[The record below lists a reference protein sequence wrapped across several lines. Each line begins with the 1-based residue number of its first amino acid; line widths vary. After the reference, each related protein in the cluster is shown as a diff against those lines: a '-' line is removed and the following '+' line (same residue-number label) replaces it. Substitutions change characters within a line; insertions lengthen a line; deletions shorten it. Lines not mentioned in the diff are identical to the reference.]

1 MALSIDGFAVLATIG
16 REPALFSDIRSEA
29 AKAAQALLAKQL
41 KAKALTVAGLRRI
54 EEALGGETFSLVVD
68 GLSDADVKSLATRLD
83 RHHPEMKDATAERRR
98 RHVMALA
105 TGTEPA
111 EKPKKAAA
119 AKKAPARKPGKA
131 PVERAIS
138 SKAMAAVWDGRNID
152 EDDEAAPPKKPKR
165 AAGRARSRKA
175 TR

>member
-16 REPALFSDIRSEA
+16 RKPDLFPDIRSEA

-41 KAKALTVAGLRRI
+41 KAKTLTVTGLRGI
-54 EEALGGETFSLVVD
+54 EGALGRETFSLVLD
-68 GLSDADVKSLATRLD
+68 ALSDADVKSLATRLD
-83 RHHPEMKDATAERRR
+83 KHHPEIKDATAGRRR
-98 RHVMALA
+98 RHIVALA
-105 TGTEPA
+105 AGAEPA

-119 AKKAPARKPGKA
+119 AKRAPARKPGKA

-152 EDDEAAPPKKPKR
+152 EDEAEPAKKPAK
-165 AAGRARSRKA
+165 AAGRARAAKG